1 MNTTSNDEAYHLL
14 RDYAKNDIVGTGT
27 STDDTEEFKQLMLV
41 NGFRAFLNEFLEKY
55 YKFIPCDIKDAEGN
69 NPFIKANSCSVTFT
83 QPDDDGDFTCS
94 VHVYNGT
101 NYSHTL
107 TIKKRTETYLI
118 GFVDKDIMFV
128 DFEKKLIAYLDER
141 SLSRE
146 EYQFWK
152 AFEKELKQDEYQ
164 SPEEKE
170 YSGILPET
178 IYTFDTAH
186 FQVGSLIKMHIL
198 KSCSEFDR
206 LGWRPGYY
214 YNGMVVGFSQDK
226 TSMYVHIKAT
236 DDAFKDITLFAKGIK
251 DNMKIIKVG

>member
-146 EYQFWK
+146 E
-152 AFEKELKQDEYQ
+152 
-164 SPEEKE
+164 
-170 YSGILPET
+170 
-178 IYTFDTAH
+178 
-186 FQVGSLIKMHIL
+186 
-198 KSCSEFDR
+198 
-206 LGWRPGYY
+206 
-214 YNGMVVGFSQDK
+214 
-226 TSMYVHIKAT
+226 
-236 DDAFKDITLFAKGIK
+236 
-251 DNMKIIKVG
+251 